1 MQGVDI
7 VKLAADFAAGTIT
20 ADAIHEMYGD
30 GILSSVLALVGG
42 GVAGAT
48 TNYLLDAL
56 DRETGIVS
64 DLGSVVD
71 DILDLF

>member
-7 VKLAADFAAGTIT
+7 VKLAADFAAGAIT

-30 GILSSVLALVGG
+30 GILSSVLALAGG

>member
-7 VKLAADFAAGTIT
+7 VKLAADFAAGSIT
-20 ADAIHEMYGD
+20 ADAIHEVYGD
-30 GILSSVLALVGG
+30 GILSSVLAIAGG

-64 DLGSVVD
+64 DLGSAVD
-71 DILDLF
+71 DILDIF